1 MKLSRSERRDQ
12 VHRSDDTI
20 SQPRLI
26 PCRPIRA
33 AYFLCTTDQETIR
46 NPHLSRDKPRRL
58 EISWELALVGSR
70 NTFQRLFF
78 KNLF

>member
-1 MKLSRSERRDQ
+1 MANEGRDR

-26 PCRPIRA
+26 PCRPIRV

-46 NPHLSRDKPRRL
+46 NPHLSRDKPRWL
-58 EISWELALVGSR
+58 EISWELALVGSG
-70 NTFQRLFF
+70 NTFQRRFYFF
-78 KNLF
+78 